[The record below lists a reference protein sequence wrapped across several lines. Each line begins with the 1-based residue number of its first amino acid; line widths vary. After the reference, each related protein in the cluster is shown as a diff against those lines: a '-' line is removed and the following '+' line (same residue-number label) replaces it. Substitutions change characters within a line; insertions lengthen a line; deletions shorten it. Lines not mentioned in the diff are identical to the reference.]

1 MFWKTPF
8 ERGLKVNCQTGGF
21 NKYLKKQNART
32 LHTGS
37 SMMVAKLLSVEELF
51 AKRSLRGYLKKMEI
65 DYHECLKAVDGTEEH
80 CSEDELRAKR
90 TRVSLLAPL
99 IHSIRELETKQR
111 ELAETETLLEGE
123 VQNILWRGRVFIK
136 PNEYYAN
143 SKLQNH
149 LNTCHSCSAYCICN
163 SEYRYIQTLMT
174 VKKCLILFH
183 CNNSSLLCVFV
194 YPPR

>member
-1 MFWKTPF
+1 MAYRRAVDLLPRGRSYLCMFWKTPS
-8 ERGLKVNCQTGGF
+8 ERALKVNCQTGGF
-21 NKYLKKQNART
+21 NEYLKKQSART

-51 AKRSLRGYLKKMEI
+51 AKRSLQEYMKKMEI
-65 DYHECLKAVDGTEEH
+65 DYCECLKAVDGTEDC

-123 VQNILWRGRVFIK
+123 IQNILWQGRVFIK
-136 PNEYYAN
+136 PNEYNAN

-149 LNTCHSCSAYCICN
+149 LNTCHSCLAYCICN
-163 SEYRYIQTLMT
+163 YIYISASKL
-174 VKKCLILFH
+174 
-183 CNNSSLLCVFV
+183 
-194 YPPR
+194 